1 MAKVL
6 PLEAFTLGIQM
17 LPCTHNLCYLIVLQ
31 GSKSRLVGWVLVCN
45 CFWLCLKFWRQWA
58 CTVFTQG
65 KWQPWLFNGSSRN
78 CEVSRKIS
86 GRIIRRLP
94 RTVGRVGK
102 GWVCV
107 SEACGALNSMRVCRM
122 TQNVL
127 LGLQKLWKWSA
138 CGKKASSFSCYR
150 KWSGVGECLHC
161 TVRL

>member
-1 MAKVL
+1 
-6 PLEAFTLGIQM
+6 M
-17 LPCTHNLCYLIVLQ
+17 LPCMHNLCYLIVLQ

-45 CFWLCLKFWRQWA
+45 CFWLCLKFWRLWA

-65 KWQPWLFNGSSRN
+65 KWQLWLFNGSSRN
-78 CEVSRKIS
+78 REVSRKIS
-86 GRIIRRLP
+86 GRIIQRLP